1 MMTGIK
7 PMAKSKTVECSNCG
21 SEVPITDSLCRYCNT
36 PIETGHKLSKA
47 EEEKLTAVINAME
60 EALVTSEGLN
70 WISGVSFLI
79 ISILA
84 VGLFLLYYWLI
95 NSTVAIVLLII
106 FTVVTLFLFLGFII
120 TYTDNLSY
128 RKVYRDDVRTR
139 INEYLESQY
148 FSRHQ
153 FDVLAE
159 KVLKEDAVLRRFLFK
174 N

>member
-1 MMTGIK
+1 MTGIN

-36 PIETGHKLSKA
+36 PIETGHKLTKG

-60 EALVTSEGLN
+60 EALVAAESLN
-70 WISGVSFLI
+70 WVSGVSFLGISI
-79 ISILA
+79 IS
-84 VGLFLLYYWLI
+84 VGLFLLYYWLLD
-95 NSTVAIVLLII
+95 STIVLILLTV
-106 FTVVTLFLFLGFII
+106 FTIAALFLFLGFVIS
-120 TYTDNLSY
+120 YTDNLTY
-128 RKVYRDDVRTR
+128 RKLYRGDVKER
-139 INEYLESQY
+139 INEYLENQG

-159 KVLKEDAVLRRFLFK
+159 KVLKDDAVLRRFLFK